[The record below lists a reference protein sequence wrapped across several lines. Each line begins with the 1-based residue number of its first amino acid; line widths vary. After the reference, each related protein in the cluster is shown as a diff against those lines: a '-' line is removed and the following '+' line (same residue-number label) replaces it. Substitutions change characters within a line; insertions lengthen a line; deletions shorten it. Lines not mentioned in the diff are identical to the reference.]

1 MKTRKFAYAL
11 VIFSVLLTVFSMMVS
26 VEWINFVNNPLVPA
40 ITALIVM
47 LVGGLL
53 LSLQTLIK

>member
-1 MKTRKFAYAL
+1 MKTRRFAYAL

-26 VEWINFVNNPLVPA
+26 VEWIHFVNNPLVPA
-40 ITALIVM
+40 IAALIVM